1 MLLDSQIKAAIIQA
15 ALYSPS
21 ADNSQPWHYA
31 WHDTGDLSVWCDP
44 QLSGKATDQTYV
56 LTDLAIGTVLESI
69 RLQAMDLG
77 YKTELSYF
85 PDSDPLH
92 VALVNFSPQT
102 NDMLVADDCE
112 LVKYIPERH
121 TDRRFPFSG
130 KLDVDIG
137 RQLSESLNDENCQ
150 LHTFTDRKEINNYL
164 PLIKKA
170 ESIRFRAESL
180 HGELFQTVNFEDP
193 APSQGMTLDMLG
205 IEPFARPV
213 FRYISNWQNMQKL
226 NKIGASN
233 MIAIRSVTLPIKLSP
248 GLCLLT
254 ASGASRLD
262 MVKTGQQ
269 MLRFWLAATKLG
281 LSVHP
286 YAAPG
291 VLTLAKPTLDSVL
304 TNELSDVEKGLA
316 EQQQSAAKAIMFFRI
331 GFKKGLPV
339 RSQRRNIDSMHKKVS

>member
-1 MLLDSQIKAAIIQA
+1 MLLDAQSKNVIIKA

-21 ADNSQPWHYA
+21 ADNSQPWQFA
-31 WHDTGDLSVWCDP
+31 WHNTGDLSIWCDP
-44 QLSGKATDQTYV
+44 HLSGKATDQTYI
-56 LTDLAIGTVLESI
+56 LTDLAIGSVLEAI
-69 RLQAMDLG
+69 RLQAMKLG

-92 VALVNFSPQT
+92 VALVSFSAHT
-102 NDMLVADDCE
+102 NDMKVAEDCE
-112 LVKYIPERH
+112 LAKYIPDRH

-130 KLDVDIG
+130 KLDVDIV
-137 RQLSESLNDENCQ
+137 RQLSESLNDDNCQ

-170 ESIRFRAESL
+170 ESIRFRDESL
-180 HGELFQTVNFEDP
+180 HGELFQTVNFQEP
-193 APSQGMTLDMLG
+193 TPSQGMTLDMLG
-205 IEPFARPV
+205 IEPFARPI
-213 FRYISNWQNMQKL
+213 FRYISTWQNMQKL

-254 ASGASRLD
+254 ASGESRLD
-262 MVKTGQQ
+262 MVKAGQQ

-291 VLTLAKPTLDSVL
+291 ALTLAKPTLDPLL
-304 TNELSDVEKGLA
+304 TNELKDVEKGLA
-316 EQQQSAAKAIMFFRI
+316 EQQEAVAIMLFRI

-339 RSQRRNIDSMHKKVS
+339 RSQRRNIDSMLKIVS